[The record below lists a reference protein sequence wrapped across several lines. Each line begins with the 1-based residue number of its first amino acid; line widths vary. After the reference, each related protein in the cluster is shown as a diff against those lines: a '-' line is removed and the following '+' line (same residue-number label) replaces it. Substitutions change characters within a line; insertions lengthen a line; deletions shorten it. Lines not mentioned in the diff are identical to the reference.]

1 MPTLKAIWAP
11 KGQQVMIPTPAQPK
25 KR

>member
-1 MPTLKAIWAP
+1 
-11 KGQQVMIPTPAQPK
+11 MIPTPAQPK